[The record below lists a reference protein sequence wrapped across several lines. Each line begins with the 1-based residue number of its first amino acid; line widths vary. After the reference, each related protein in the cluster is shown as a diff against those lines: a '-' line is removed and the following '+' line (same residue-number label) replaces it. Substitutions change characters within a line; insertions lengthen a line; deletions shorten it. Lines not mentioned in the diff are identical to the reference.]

1 MSLYHFHLS
10 DVSDFSDLDGTEF
23 TSLAEAK
30 QEALRYAGAVIKEA
44 DDRIWNSEWSMR
56 VTDGGGATLL
66 TLRVIAYD
74 GAAVP
79 IE

>member
-10 DVSDFSDLDGTEF
+10 DVSDFSDLNGTEF
-23 TSLAEAK
+23 SGVAEAK

-44 DDRIWNSEWSMR
+44 DDRIWNSDWSMR
-56 VTDGGGATLL
+56 VTDGEGATLF
-66 TLRVIAYD
+66 TLRVIACD

-79 IE
+79 TE